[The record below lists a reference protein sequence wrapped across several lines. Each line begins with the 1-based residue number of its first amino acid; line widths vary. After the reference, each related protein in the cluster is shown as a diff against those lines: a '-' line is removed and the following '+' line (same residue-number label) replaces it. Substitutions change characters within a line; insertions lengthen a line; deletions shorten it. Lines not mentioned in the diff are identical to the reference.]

1 LYFAHGRG
9 SNGVST
15 HKIPSYLIHNH
26 PTTFRPFLKILRY
39 KTAQILT
46 FNPMSESRS
55 IHIDYQV
62 VSQLA
67 DLTKDDQSLLNQ
79 AIEAS
84 KLAYAPYSKFHVG
97 CALRLANGKVINGS
111 NQENAAY
118 TVCQCA
124 ERGAL
129 GYASAKYPDVA
140 VIEVAV
146 YARGASVTT
155 PVATPCGVCRQ
166 ALLEYADRFDQT
178 MRIIA
183 QCNNSSIYLFNS
195 IRDLL
200 PLGFSKSNLI

>member
-1 LYFAHGRG
+1 MDVFFTENKLQQRL
-9 SNGVST
+9 T
-15 HKIPSYLIHNH
+15 
-26 PTTFRPFLKILRY
+26 ILALE
-39 KTAQILT
+39 AQ
-46 FNPMSESRS
+46 
-55 IHIDYQV
+55 
-62 VSQLA
+62 
-67 DLTKDDQSLLNQ
+67 TKS
-79 AIEAS
+79 
-84 KLAYAPYSKFHVG
+84 YAPYSNFHVG
-97 CALRLANGKVINGS
+97 CALRLANGEVINGS

-140 VIEVAV
+140 VVEVAV
-146 YARGASVTT
+146 YAEGAAVTK

-183 QCNNSSIYLFNS
+183 QCNDSSIYLFNS

>member
-1 LYFAHGRG
+1 MEVCFLPTEGGR
-9 SNGVST
+9 GVST
-15 HKIPSYLIHNH
+15 YKIPCYLIHNH
-26 PTTFRPFLKILRY
+26 PTTIPPILKILRY

-67 DLTKDDQSLLNQ
+67 DLSQDDQSLLNQ

-84 KLAYAPYSKFHVG
+84 KLAYAPYSNFHVG
-97 CALRLANGKVINGS
+97 CALRLANGEVINGS

-129 GYASAKYPDVA
+129 GYASAKYPEHPLD
-140 VIEVAV
+140 EN
-146 YARGASVTT
+146 R
-155 PVATPCGVCRQ
+155 
-166 ALLEYADRFDQT
+166 AD
-178 MRIIA
+178 
-183 QCNNSSIYLFNS
+183 
-195 IRDLL
+195 
-200 PLGFSKSNLI
+200 

>member
-1 LYFAHGRG
+1 MA
-9 SNGVST
+9 
-15 HKIPSYLIHNH
+15 
-26 PTTFRPFLKILRY
+26 
-39 KTAQILT
+39 
-46 FNPMSESRS
+46 ESRS

-62 VSQLA
+62 VSQMA
-67 DLTKDDQSLLNQ
+67 DLAQNDQSLLNQ
-79 AIEAS
+79 AIQAS
-84 KLAYAPYSKFHVG
+84 KLAYAPYSNFHVG
-97 CALRLANGKVINGS
+97 CALRLSNGEVINGS

-140 VIEVAV
+140 VVEVAV
-146 YARGASVTT
+146 YARGETVSS
-155 PVATPCGVCRQ
+155 PIATPCGVCRQ

-183 QCNNSSIYLFNS
+183 QCNDSSIYLFNS

-200 PLGFSKSNLI
+200 PLGFSKNNLI